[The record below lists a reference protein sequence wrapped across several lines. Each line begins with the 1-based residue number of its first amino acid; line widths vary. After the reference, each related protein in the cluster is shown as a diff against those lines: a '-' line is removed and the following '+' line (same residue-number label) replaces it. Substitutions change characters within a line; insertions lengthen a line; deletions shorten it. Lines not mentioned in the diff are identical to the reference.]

1 MPLPDIAQLETIAR
15 ESRVQII
22 RMLTHAGSGHPGGSL
37 SAIDILT
44 ALYFGGF
51 LRHDPQN
58 PWWPDRDRFILSKGH
73 CVPALYALLARA
85 GYFPEAELLMLR
97 KLGGRLQ
104 GHPFPG
110 EPDQRVPG
118 IETATGSLGQGL
130 SIAVGLAL
138 GGRMAGKSYRVFCM
152 LGDGECQAG
161 QVWEAAMSAPGIGR
175 ERHCLDNLCA
185 IVDRNRIQN
194 DDFVE
199 KTLSLEPFR
208 AKWESF
214 GWQVIDLRD
223 GHDMGAIVKALE
235 TALEVK
241 GRPAVI
247 IADTVKGKGVSF
259 MEGNPHW
266 HGVAPKPREGIRA
279 IREIL
284 GIAEVEWP
292 AYLAAHQEIGA
303 IVREL
308 EALEKR

>member
-1 MPLPDIAQLETIAR
+1 VPLPDIAQLETIAR

>member
-1 MPLPDIAQLETIAR
+1 MPLPDIARLETIAR

-51 LRHDPQN
+51 LRHDPKN
-58 PWWPDRDRFILSKGH
+58 PFSPDRDRFILSKGH

-85 GYFPEAELLMLR
+85 GYFPEAELLTLR
-97 KLGGRLQ
+97 KLGSRLQ

-110 EPDQRVPG
+110 ELRERFPG

-130 SIAVGLAL
+130 SIAIGLAL
-138 GGRMAGKSYRVFCM
+138 GARIAGKSYRVFCM

-161 QVWEAAMSAPGIGR
+161 QVWEAAMSAPRIGR
-175 ERHCLDNLCA
+175 DRYRLDNLCA
-185 IVDRNRIQN
+185 IVDRNQIQN

-208 AKWESF
+208 AKWEAF
-214 GWQVIDLRD
+214 GWQVIEVRD
-223 GHDMGAIVKALE
+223 GHDMRAIVKGLE

-241 GRPAVI
+241 GRPAVL

-266 HGVAPKPREGIRA
+266 HGVAPKPQEGIRA
-279 IREIL
+279 IREIQ
-284 GIAEVEWP
+284 GVAEADWP
-292 AYLAAHQEIGA
+292 AYLGAHQEIGA

-308 EALEKR
+308 EALDKR